1 MHKRKAAGA
10 LRLVEGNEMLNRY
23 DNVIERIPQ
32 GVKKL
37 QGIQNL
43 YLYGNSSYAVEM
55 LNRMKKWNIDIEG
68 VLVSKEY
75 SFEDTFEG
83 YPVYEAEEYIKNCEK
98 PISIVP
104 GFWAL
109 KHTDLMENL
118 CKSKK
123 IDRIYIFDG
132 CGYLWCNHFIFPE
145 SKIVLTDS
153 YYEGLIKRNLCRE
166 YYQENYELF
175 LQTYEWLEDEKS
187 RKTMEAYVKG
197 HIELTE
203 FPMLD
208 VWKQTDV
215 DDQYFPGGVIHLSE
229 EEVFVD
235 CGAYTGDTLE
245 SFLSRV
251 NNYKKYYALEPD
263 VRRFSQLKSQINS
276 DKVIHLP
283 VGAWDKKDRLYFSA
297 ENACGEIN
305 RNAKAG
311 DYIDVDALDHLIA
324 KDDKVS
330 FIKMDIE
337 GAELSALYGA
347 KETIQRNKPKLAICV
362 YHKRE
367 DLIAIPQ
374 FIKSIAPEY
383 KLYLRAHFPYA
394 SELVLYGVCD

>member
-1 MHKRKAAGA
+1 M
-10 LRLVEGNEMLNRY
+10 
-23 DNVIERIPQ
+23 
-32 GVKKL
+32 
-37 QGIQNL
+37 
-43 YLYGNSSYAVEM
+43 
-55 LNRMKKWNIDIEG
+55 NRMKKWNIDIRG

-83 YPVYEAEEYIKNCEK
+83 YPVYEAEEYIENCEE
-98 PISIVP
+98 PISVVP

-109 KHTDLMENL
+109 KHTALMDNL

-132 CGYLWCNHFIFPE
+132 CGYLFCNHFIFPE
-145 SKIVLTDS
+145 SKIVLVDS
-153 YYEGLIKRNLCRE
+153 YYEGLIKRDLCRE
-166 YYQENYELF
+166 YYQENYDMF
-175 LQTYEWLEDEKS
+175 LQTYEWLEDDKS
-187 RKTMEAYVKG
+187 KKTMEAYLKG
-197 HIELTE
+197 HIELAE

-208 VWKQTDV
+208 VWQRTDV
-215 DDQYFPGGVIHLSE
+215 DDQYFAKGVIYLSE

-245 SFLSRV
+245 SFLGRV

-276 DKVIHLP
+276 DKVLHFP
-283 VGAWDKKDRLYFSA
+283 VGAWDKKDRLYFSKDN
-297 ENACGEIN
+297 ECGEIN
-305 RNAKAG
+305 SDAKTG
-311 DYIDVDALDHLIA
+311 DHIDVEAIDHLIA

-347 KETIQRNKPKLAICV
+347 KETIQRDRPKLAICV

-367 DLIAIPQ
+367 DLITIPQ
-374 FIKSIAPEY
+374 FIKSIVPEY
-383 KLYLRAHFPYA
+383 RLYLRVHFPYA
-394 SELVLYGVCD
+394 SELVLYGVCG